1 MNKDNYLLLNL
12 FLLFYLLKMLDKE
25 NDILI
30 INSTKKILIAN
41 KTKLFIVEIEQEKD
55 TKNITLSKSK
65 KIFALNF
72 PDDILSI
79 HHLISLNKIIVSCIS
94 NKTLYLISE
103 EIINKD
109 EKALN
114 EFNLEKDAL
123 IFQSNKK
130 MTSIISYQETPDKY
144 FLLISDKFGEI
155 SIKPVTKFE
164 TRESFAKEIKII
176 TGHCDTINFL
186 KLSLDN
192 KLLLSADNF
201 GKIKIYYFP
210 NIFNVLSVILYH
222 EDEIIYTNFAGEK
235 DKCFF
240 VINKSGNIDLWSIYD
255 FIKKKEINLTFLNG
269 DKIIEVKTLNKNEY
283 ILLKTNKKH
292 FLIKIDDTKFNIEKI
307 KEIDII
313 SENNNNKEK
322 LESKFFENNCK
333 IYQVLFDL
341 DNNKIKEIND
351 II

>member
-1 MNKDNYLLLNL
+1 
-12 FLLFYLLKMLDKE
+12 MLDKE

-30 INSTKKILIAN
+30 INSSKKILIAN

-65 KIFALNF
+65 KIFSINF

-109 EKALN
+109 EKALK

-164 TRESFAKEIKII
+164 TRESFAKEIKIV
-176 TGHCDTINFL
+176 TGHCDTINYI
-186 KLSLDN
+186 KLSLD
-192 KLLLSADNF
+192 KKVLLSADNF
-201 GKIKIYYFP
+201 GKIKIYNFP

-222 EDEIIYTNFAGEK
+222 EDEIVYTNFLGEN
-235 DKCFF
+235 DKGFF
-240 VINKSGNIDLWSIYD
+240 VINKSGFIDFWSLYD
-255 FIKKKEINLTFLNG
+255 FINKNKINMDFLNG
-269 DKIIEVKTLNKNEY
+269 EKIMEVKMLNKNEY
-283 ILLKTNKKH
+283 IVIKTSKK
-292 FLIKIDDTKFNIEKI
+292 FFVVKIDEDKYEIEKI
-307 KEIDII
+307 KEI
-313 SENNNNKEK
+313 ENNKENI
-322 LESKFFENNCK
+322 ENKFFDFNDK
-333 IYQVLFDL
+333 IF
-341 DNNKIKEIND
+341 NIEINSVKNEID
-351 II
+351 AINTLL

>member
-1 MNKDNYLLLNL
+1 
-12 FLLFYLLKMLDKE
+12 MLDKE

-30 INSTKKILIAN
+30 INSSKKILIAN

-65 KIFALNF
+65 KIFSINF

-114 EFNLEKDAL
+114 EFNIEKDAL

-164 TRESFAKEIKII
+164 TRESFAKEIKIV
-176 TGHCDTINFL
+176 TGHCDTINYI
-186 KLSLDN
+186 KLSLD
-192 KLLLSADNF
+192 KKVLLSADNF
-201 GKIKIYYFP
+201 GKIKIYNFP

-222 EDEIIYTNFAGEK
+222 EDEIVYTNFLGEN
-235 DKCFF
+235 DKGFF
-240 VINKSGNIDLWSIYD
+240 VINKSGFIDFWSLYD
-255 FIKKKEINLTFLNG
+255 FINKNKINMDFLNEE
-269 DKIIEVKTLNKNEY
+269 KILEVKMLNKNEY
-283 ILLKTNKKH
+283 IMIKTSKK
-292 FLIKIDDTKFNIEKI
+292 FFVVKIDEDKYEIEKI
-307 KEIDII
+307 KEI
-313 SENNNNKEK
+313 ENNKENI
-322 LESKFFENNCK
+322 ENKFFDFNDK
-333 IYQVLFDL
+333 IF
-341 DNNKIKEIND
+341 NIEINSVKNE
-351 II
+351 INAINTLL

>member
-1 MNKDNYLLLNL
+1 
-12 FLLFYLLKMLDKE
+12 MLDKE

-30 INSTKKILIAN
+30 ITSSKKILIAN

-65 KIFALNF
+65 KIFSINF

-114 EFNLEKDAL
+114 EFNIEKDAL

-164 TRESFAKEIKII
+164 TRESFAKEIKIV
-176 TGHCDTINFL
+176 TGHCDTINYI
-186 KLSLDN
+186 KLSLD
-192 KLLLSADNF
+192 KKVLLSADNF
-201 GKIKIYYFP
+201 GKIKIYNFP

-222 EDEIIYTNFAGEK
+222 EDEIVYTNFLGEN
-235 DKCFF
+235 DKGFF
-240 VINKSGNIDLWSIYD
+240 VINKSGFIDFWSLYD
-255 FIKKKEINLTFLNG
+255 FINKNKMNMDFLNEE
-269 DKIIEVKTLNKNEY
+269 KILEVKMLKKNEY
-283 ILLKTNKKH
+283 IMIKTSKK
-292 FLIKIDDTKFNIEKI
+292 FFVVKINEDKYEIEKI
-307 KEIDII
+307 KEI
-313 SENNNNKEK
+313 ENNKENI
-322 LESKFFENNCK
+322 ENKFFDFNDK
-333 IYQVLFDL
+333 IF
-341 DNNKIKEIND
+341 NIEINSVKNE
-351 II
+351 INAINTLL

>member
-1 MNKDNYLLLNL
+1 
-12 FLLFYLLKMLDKE
+12 MLDKE

-30 INSTKKILIAN
+30 INSSKKILIAN

-114 EFNLEKDAL
+114 EFNIEKDAL

-164 TRESFAKEIKII
+164 TRESFAKEIKIV
-176 TGHCDTINFL
+176 TGHCDTINYI
-186 KLSLDN
+186 KLSLD
-192 KLLLSADNF
+192 KKVLLSADNF
-201 GKIKIYYFP
+201 GKIKIYNFP

-222 EDEIIYTNFAGEK
+222 EDEIVFTNFLGEN
-235 DKCFF
+235 DKGFF
-240 VINKSGNIDLWSIYD
+240 VINKSGFIDFWSLYD
-255 FIKKKEINLTFLNG
+255 FINKNKINMDFLNEE
-269 DKIIEVKTLNKNEY
+269 KILEVKMLNKNEY
-283 ILLKTNKKH
+283 IMIKTSKK
-292 FLIKIDDTKFNIEKI
+292 FFVVKIDEDKYEIEKI
-307 KEIDII
+307 KEI
-313 SENNNNKEK
+313 ENNKENI
-322 LESKFFENNCK
+322 ENKFFDFNDK
-333 IYQVLFDL
+333 IF
-341 DNNKIKEIND
+341 NIEINSVKNETNA
-351 II
+351 INTLL

>member
-1 MNKDNYLLLNL
+1 
-12 FLLFYLLKMLDKE
+12 MLDKE

-65 KIFALNF
+65 KIFSINF

-130 MTSIISYQETPDKY
+130 MTSIISYQEAPDKY

-164 TRESFAKEIKII
+164 TRESFAKEIKIV
-176 TGHCDTINFL
+176 TGHCDTINYI
-186 KLSLDN
+186 KLSLD
-192 KLLLSADNF
+192 KKVLLSADNF
-201 GKIKIYYFP
+201 GKIKIYNFP

-222 EDEIIYTNFAGEK
+222 EDEIVYTNFLGEN
-235 DKCFF
+235 DKGFF
-240 VINKSGNIDLWSIYD
+240 VINKSGFIDFWSLYD
-255 FIKKKEINLTFLNG
+255 FINKNKINMDFLNEE
-269 DKIIEVKTLNKNEY
+269 KILEVKMLNKNEY
-283 ILLKTNKKH
+283 IMIKTSKK
-292 FLIKIDDTKFNIEKI
+292 FFVVKINEDKYEIEKI
-307 KEIDII
+307 KEI
-313 SENNNNKEK
+313 ENNKENI
-322 LESKFFENNCK
+322 ENKFFDFNDK
-333 IYQVLFDL
+333 IF
-341 DNNKIKEIND
+341 NIEINSVKNE
-351 II
+351 INAINTLL

>member
-1 MNKDNYLLLNL
+1 
-12 FLLFYLLKMLDKE
+12 MLDKE

-30 INSTKKILIAN
+30 IDSSKKILIAN

-65 KIFALNF
+65 KIFSINF

-109 EKALN
+109 EKALK

-164 TRESFAKEIKII
+164 TRESFAKEIKIV
-176 TGHCDTINFL
+176 TGHCDTINYI
-186 KLSLDN
+186 KLSLD
-192 KLLLSADNF
+192 KKVLLSADNF
-201 GKIKIYYFP
+201 GKIKIYNFP

-222 EDEIIYTNFAGEK
+222 EDEIVYTNFLGEN
-235 DKCFF
+235 DKGFF
-240 VINKSGNIDLWSIYD
+240 VINKSGFIDFWSLYD
-255 FIKKKEINLTFLNG
+255 FINKNKMNMDFLNEE
-269 DKIIEVKTLNKNEY
+269 KILEVKMLKKNEY
-283 ILLKTNKKH
+283 IMIKTSKK
-292 FLIKIDDTKFNIEKI
+292 FFVVKINEDKYEIEKI
-307 KEIDII
+307 KEI
-313 SENNNNKEK
+313 ENNKENI
-322 LESKFFENNCK
+322 ENKFFDFNDK
-333 IYQVLFDL
+333 IF
-341 DNNKIKEIND
+341 NIEINSVKNE
-351 II
+351 INAINTLL

>member
-1 MNKDNYLLLNL
+1 
-12 FLLFYLLKMLDKE
+12 MLDKE

-30 INSTKKILIAN
+30 INSSKKILIAN

-114 EFNLEKDAL
+114 EFNIEKDAL

-164 TRESFAKEIKII
+164 TRESFAKEIKIV
-176 TGHCDTINFL
+176 TGHCDTINYI
-186 KLSLDN
+186 KLSLD
-192 KLLLSADNF
+192 KKVLLSADNF
-201 GKIKIYYFP
+201 GKIKIYNFP

-222 EDEIIYTNFAGEK
+222 EDEIVYTNFLGEN
-235 DKCFF
+235 DKGFF
-240 VINKSGNIDLWSIYD
+240 VINKSGFIDFWSLYD
-255 FIKKKEINLTFLNG
+255 FINKNKMNMDFLNEE
-269 DKIIEVKTLNKNEY
+269 KILEVKMLKKNEY
-283 ILLKTNKKH
+283 IMIKTSKK
-292 FLIKIDDTKFNIEKI
+292 FFVLKIDEDKYEIEKI
-307 KEIDII
+307 KEI
-313 SENNNNKEK
+313 ENNKENI
-322 LESKFFENNCK
+322 ENKFFDFNDK
-333 IYQVLFDL
+333 IF
-341 DNNKIKEIND
+341 NIEINSVKNE
-351 II
+351 INAINTLL

>member
-1 MNKDNYLLLNL
+1 
-12 FLLFYLLKMLDKE
+12 MLDKE

-30 INSTKKILIAN
+30 INSSKKILIAN

-164 TRESFAKEIKII
+164 TRESFSKEIKIV
-176 TGHCDTINFL
+176 TGHCDTINYI
-186 KLSLDN
+186 KLSLD
-192 KLLLSADNF
+192 KKVLLSADNF
-201 GKIKIYYFP
+201 GKIKIYNFP

-222 EDEIIYTNFAGEK
+222 EDEIVYTNFLGEN
-235 DKCFF
+235 DKGFF
-240 VINKSGNIDLWSIYD
+240 VINKSGFIDFWSLYD
-255 FIKKKEINLTFLNG
+255 FINKNKINMDFLNEE
-269 DKIIEVKTLNKNEY
+269 KILEVKMLKKNEY
-283 ILLKTNKKH
+283 IMIKTSKK
-292 FLIKIDDTKFNIEKI
+292 FFVVKINEDKYEIEKI
-307 KEIDII
+307 KEI
-313 SENNNNKEK
+313 ENNKENI
-322 LESKFFENNCK
+322 ENKFFDFNDK
-333 IYQVLFDL
+333 IF
-341 DNNKIKEIND
+341 NIEINSAKNE
-351 II
+351 INAINTL

>member
-1 MNKDNYLLLNL
+1 
-12 FLLFYLLKMLDKE
+12 MLDKE

-65 KIFALNF
+65 KIFSINF

-114 EFNLEKDAL
+114 EFNIEKDAL

-164 TRESFAKEIKII
+164 TRESFAKEIKIV
-176 TGHCDTINFL
+176 TGHCDTINYI
-186 KLSLDN
+186 KLSLD
-192 KLLLSADNF
+192 KKVLLSADNF
-201 GKIKIYYFP
+201 GKIKIYNFP

-222 EDEIIYTNFAGEK
+222 EDEIVYTNFLGEN
-235 DKCFF
+235 DKGFF
-240 VINKSGNIDLWSIYD
+240 VINKSGFIDFWSLYD
-255 FIKKKEINLTFLNG
+255 FINKNKINMDFLNEE
-269 DKIIEVKTLNKNEY
+269 KILEVKMLKKNEY
-283 ILLKTNKKH
+283 IMIKTSKK
-292 FLIKIDDTKFNIEKI
+292 FFVVKIDEDKYEIEKI
-307 KEIDII
+307 KEI
-313 SENNNNKEK
+313 ENNKENI
-322 LESKFFENNCK
+322 ENKFFDFNDK
-333 IYQVLFDL
+333 IF
-341 DNNKIKEIND
+341 NIEINSVKNE
-351 II
+351 INAINTLL

>member
-1 MNKDNYLLLNL
+1 
-12 FLLFYLLKMLDKE
+12 MLDKE

-30 INSTKKILIAN
+30 INSSKKILIAN

-65 KIFALNF
+65 KIFSINF

-109 EKALN
+109 EKALK

-164 TRESFAKEIKII
+164 TRESFAKEIKIV
-176 TGHCDTINFL
+176 TGHCDTINYI
-186 KLSLDN
+186 KLSLD
-192 KLLLSADNF
+192 KKVLLSADNF
-201 GKIKIYYFP
+201 GKIKIYNFP

-222 EDEIIYTNFAGEK
+222 EDEIVYTNFLGEN
-235 DKCFF
+235 DKGFF
-240 VINKSGNIDLWSIYD
+240 VINKSGFIDFWSLYD
-255 FIKKKEINLTFLNG
+255 FINKNKINMDFLNEE
-269 DKIIEVKTLNKNEY
+269 KILEVKMLKKNEY
-283 ILLKTNKKH
+283 IMIKTSKK
-292 FLIKIDDTKFNIEKI
+292 FFVVKIDEDKYEIEKI
-307 KEIDII
+307 KEI
-313 SENNNNKEK
+313 ENNKENI
-322 LESKFFENNCK
+322 ENKFFDFNDK
-333 IYQVLFDL
+333 IF
-341 DNNKIKEIND
+341 NIEINSAKNE
-351 II
+351 INAINTLL

>member
-1 MNKDNYLLLNL
+1 
-12 FLLFYLLKMLDKE
+12 MLDKE

-30 INSTKKILIAN
+30 INSSKKILIAN

-65 KIFALNF
+65 KIFSINF

-176 TGHCDTINFL
+176 TGHCDTINYI
-186 KLSLDN
+186 KLSLD
-192 KLLLSADNF
+192 KKVLLSADNF
-201 GKIKIYYFP
+201 GKIKIYNFP

-222 EDEIIYTNFAGEK
+222 EDEIVYTNFLGEN
-235 DKCFF
+235 DKGFF
-240 VINKSGNIDLWSIYD
+240 VINKSGFIDFWSLYD
-255 FIKKKEINLTFLNG
+255 FINKNKINMDFLNEE
-269 DKIIEVKTLNKNEY
+269 KILEVKMLKKNEY
-283 ILLKTNKKH
+283 IMIKTSKK
-292 FLIKIDDTKFNIEKI
+292 FFVVKINEDKYEIEKI
-307 KEIDII
+307 KEI
-313 SENNNNKEK
+313 ENNKENI
-322 LESKFFENNCK
+322 ENKFFDFNDK
-333 IYQVLFDL
+333 IF
-341 DNNKIKEIND
+341 NIEINPVKNEINA
-351 II
+351 IILVNSNLLIIVIKFNKLY

>member
-1 MNKDNYLLLNL
+1 
-12 FLLFYLLKMLDKE
+12 MLDKE

-30 INSTKKILIAN
+30 INSSKKILIAN

-114 EFNLEKDAL
+114 EFNIEKDAL

-164 TRESFAKEIKII
+164 TRESFAKEIKIV
-176 TGHCDTINFL
+176 TGHCDTINYI
-186 KLSLDN
+186 KLSLD
-192 KLLLSADNF
+192 KKVLLSADNF
-201 GKIKIYYFP
+201 GKIKIYNFP

-222 EDEIIYTNFAGEK
+222 EDEIVYTNFLGEN
-235 DKCFF
+235 DKGFF
-240 VINKSGNIDLWSIYD
+240 VINKSGFIDFWSLYD
-255 FIKKKEINLTFLNG
+255 FINKNKINMDFLNEE
-269 DKIIEVKTLNKNEY
+269 KILEVKMLKKNEY
-283 ILLKTNKKH
+283 IMIKTSKK
-292 FLIKIDDTKFNIEKI
+292 FFVVKIDEDKYEIEKI
-307 KEIDII
+307 KEI
-313 SENNNNKEK
+313 ENNKENI
-322 LESKFFENNCK
+322 ENKFFDFNDK
-333 IYQVLFDL
+333 IF
-341 DNNKIKEIND
+341 NIEINSVKNE
-351 II
+351 INAINTLL

>member
-1 MNKDNYLLLNL
+1 
-12 FLLFYLLKMLDKE
+12 MLDKE

-30 INSTKKILIAN
+30 IDSTKKILIAN

-114 EFNLEKDAL
+114 EFNIEKDAL

-164 TRESFAKEIKII
+164 TRESFAKEIKIV
-176 TGHCDTINFL
+176 TGHCDTINYI
-186 KLSLDN
+186 KLSLD
-192 KLLLSADNF
+192 KKVLLSADNF
-201 GKIKIYYFP
+201 GKIKIYNFP

-222 EDEIIYTNFAGEK
+222 EDEIVYTNFLGEN
-235 DKCFF
+235 DKGFF
-240 VINKSGNIDLWSIYD
+240 VINKSGFIDFWSLYD
-255 FIKKKEINLTFLNG
+255 FINKNKINMDFLNEE
-269 DKIIEVKTLNKNEY
+269 KILEVKMLKKNEY
-283 ILLKTNKKH
+283 IMIKTSKK
-292 FLIKIDDTKFNIEKI
+292 FFVVKIDEDKYEIEKI
-307 KEIDII
+307 KEI
-313 SENNNNKEK
+313 ENNKENI
-322 LESKFFENNCK
+322 ENKFFDFNDK
-333 IYQVLFDL
+333 IF
-341 DNNKIKEIND
+341 NIEINSVKNE
-351 II
+351 INAINTLL

>member
-1 MNKDNYLLLNL
+1 
-12 FLLFYLLKMLDKE
+12 MLDKE

-65 KIFALNF
+65 KIFSINF

-164 TRESFAKEIKII
+164 TRESFAKEIKIV
-176 TGHCDTINFL
+176 TGHCDTINYI
-186 KLSLDN
+186 KLSLD
-192 KLLLSADNF
+192 KKVLLSADNF
-201 GKIKIYYFP
+201 GKIKIYNFP

-222 EDEIIYTNFAGEK
+222 EDEIVYTNFLGEN
-235 DKCFF
+235 DKGFF
-240 VINKSGNIDLWSIYD
+240 VINKSGFIDFWSLYD
-255 FIKKKEINLTFLNG
+255 FINKNKINMDFLNEE
-269 DKIIEVKTLNKNEY
+269 KILEVKMLNKNEY
-283 ILLKTNKKH
+283 IMIKTSKK
-292 FLIKIDDTKFNIEKI
+292 FFVVKIDEDKYEIEKI
-307 KEIDII
+307 KEIK
-313 SENNNNKEK
+313 NNKENI
-322 LESKFFENNCK
+322 ENKFFDFNDK
-333 IYQVLFDL
+333 IF
-341 DNNKIKEIND
+341 NIEINSVKNE
-351 II
+351 INAINTLL

>member
-1 MNKDNYLLLNL
+1 
-12 FLLFYLLKMLDKE
+12 MLDKE

-30 INSTKKILIAN
+30 INSSKKILIAN

-65 KIFALNF
+65 KLFALNF

-164 TRESFAKEIKII
+164 TRESFAKEIKIV
-176 TGHCDTINFL
+176 TGHCDTINYI
-186 KLSLDN
+186 KLSLD
-192 KLLLSADNF
+192 KKVLLSADNF
-201 GKIKIYYFP
+201 GKIKIYNFP

-222 EDEIIYTNFAGEK
+222 EDEIVYTNFLGEN
-235 DKCFF
+235 DKGFF
-240 VINKSGNIDLWSIYD
+240 VINKSGFIDFWSLYD
-255 FIKKKEINLTFLNG
+255 FINKNKINMDFLNEE
-269 DKIIEVKTLNKNEY
+269 KILEVKMLKKNEY
-283 ILLKTNKKH
+283 IMIKTSKK
-292 FLIKIDDTKFNIEKI
+292 FFVVKIDEDKYEIEKI
-307 KEIDII
+307 KEI
-313 SENNNNKEK
+313 ENNKENI
-322 LESKFFENNCK
+322 ENKFFDFNDK
-333 IYQVLFDL
+333 IF
-341 DNNKIKEIND
+341 NIEINSVKNE
-351 II
+351 INAINTLL

>member
-1 MNKDNYLLLNL
+1 
-12 FLLFYLLKMLDKE
+12 MLDKE

-30 INSTKKILIAN
+30 INSSKKILIAN

-65 KIFALNF
+65 KIFSINF

-114 EFNLEKDAL
+114 EFNIEKDAL

-164 TRESFAKEIKII
+164 TRESFAKEIKIV
-176 TGHCDTINFL
+176 TGHCDTINYI
-186 KLSLDN
+186 KLSLD
-192 KLLLSADNF
+192 KKVLLSADNF
-201 GKIKIYYFP
+201 GKIKIYNFP

-222 EDEIIYTNFAGEK
+222 EDEIVYTNFLGEN
-235 DKCFF
+235 DKGFF
-240 VINKSGNIDLWSIYD
+240 VINKSGFIDFWSLYD
-255 FIKKKEINLTFLNG
+255 FINKNKINMDFLNEE
-269 DKIIEVKTLNKNEY
+269 KILEVKMLKKNEY
-283 ILLKTNKKH
+283 IMIKTSKK
-292 FLIKIDDTKFNIEKI
+292 FFAVKINEDKYEIEKI
-307 KEIDII
+307 KEIV
-313 SENNNNKEK
+313 NNKENI
-322 LESKFFENNCK
+322 ENKFFDFNDK
-333 IYQVLFDL
+333 IFD
-341 DNNKIKEIND
+341 IEINSVKNE
-351 II
+351 INAINTLL

>member
-1 MNKDNYLLLNL
+1 
-12 FLLFYLLKMLDKE
+12 MLDKE

-30 INSTKKILIAN
+30 INSSKKILIAN

-65 KIFALNF
+65 KIFSINF

-114 EFNLEKDAL
+114 EFNIEKDAL

-164 TRESFAKEIKII
+164 TRESFAKEIKIV
-176 TGHCDTINFL
+176 TGHCDTINYI
-186 KLSLDN
+186 KLSLD
-192 KLLLSADNF
+192 KKVLLSADNF
-201 GKIKIYYFP
+201 GKIKIYNFP

-222 EDEIIYTNFAGEK
+222 EDEIVYTNFLGEN
-235 DKCFF
+235 DKGFF
-240 VINKSGNIDLWSIYD
+240 VINKSGFIDFWSLYD
-255 FIKKKEINLTFLNG
+255 FINKNKINMDFLNEE
-269 DKIIEVKTLNKNEY
+269 KILEVKMLKKNEY
-283 ILLKTNKKH
+283 IMIKTSKK
-292 FLIKIDDTKFNIEKI
+292 FFVVKIDEDKYEIEKI
-307 KEIDII
+307 KEI
-313 SENNNNKEK
+313 ENNKENI
-322 LESKFFENNCK
+322 ENKFFDFNDK
-333 IYQVLFDL
+333 IF
-341 DNNKIKEIND
+341 NIEINSVKNE
-351 II
+351 INAINTLL

>member
-1 MNKDNYLLLNL
+1 
-12 FLLFYLLKMLDKE
+12 MLDKE

-30 INSTKKILIAN
+30 INSSKKILIAN

-65 KIFALNF
+65 KIFSINF

-109 EKALN
+109 EKALK
-114 EFNLEKDAL
+114 EFNIEKDAL

-164 TRESFAKEIKII
+164 TRESFAKEIKIV
-176 TGHCDTINFL
+176 TGHCDTINYI
-186 KLSLDN
+186 KLSLD
-192 KLLLSADNF
+192 KKVLLSADNF
-201 GKIKIYYFP
+201 GKIKIYNFP

-222 EDEIIYTNFAGEK
+222 EDEIVYTNFLGEN
-235 DKCFF
+235 DKGFF
-240 VINKSGNIDLWSIYD
+240 VINKSGFIDFWSLYD
-255 FIKKKEINLTFLNG
+255 FINKNKMNMDFLNEE
-269 DKIIEVKTLNKNEY
+269 KILEVKMLKKNEY
-283 ILLKTNKKH
+283 IMIKTSKK
-292 FLIKIDDTKFNIEKI
+292 FFVVKINEDKYEIEKI
-307 KEIDII
+307 KEI
-313 SENNNNKEK
+313 ENNKENI
-322 LESKFFENNCK
+322 ENKFFDFNDK
-333 IYQVLFDL
+333 IF
-341 DNNKIKEIND
+341 NIEINSAKNE
-351 II
+351 INAINTLL

>member
-1 MNKDNYLLLNL
+1 
-12 FLLFYLLKMLDKE
+12 MLDKE

-30 INSTKKILIAN
+30 INSSKKILIAN

-65 KIFALNF
+65 KIFSINF

-164 TRESFAKEIKII
+164 TRESFAKEIKIV
-176 TGHCDTINFL
+176 TGHCDTINYI
-186 KLSLDN
+186 KLSLD
-192 KLLLSADNF
+192 KKVLLSADNF
-201 GKIKIYYFP
+201 GKIKIYNFP

-222 EDEIIYTNFAGEK
+222 EDEIVYTNFLDEN
-235 DKCFF
+235 DKGFF
-240 VINKSGNIDLWSIYD
+240 VINKSGFIDFWSLYD
-255 FIKKKEINLTFLNG
+255 FINKNKINMDFLNEE
-269 DKIIEVKTLNKNEY
+269 KILEVKMLKKNEY
-283 ILLKTNKKH
+283 IMIKTSKK
-292 FLIKIDDTKFNIEKI
+292 FFVVKIDEDKYEIEKI
-307 KEIDII
+307 KEI
-313 SENNNNKEK
+313 ENNKENI
-322 LESKFFENNCK
+322 ENKFFDFNDK
-333 IYQVLFDL
+333 IF
-341 DNNKIKEIND
+341 NIEINSVKNE
-351 II
+351 INAINTLL

>member
-1 MNKDNYLLLNL
+1 
-12 FLLFYLLKMLDKE
+12 MLDKE

-30 INSTKKILIAN
+30 INSSKKILIAN

-164 TRESFAKEIKII
+164 TRESFAKEIKIV
-176 TGHCDTINFL
+176 TGHCDTINYI
-186 KLSLDN
+186 KLSLD
-192 KLLLSADNF
+192 KKVLLSADNF
-201 GKIKIYYFP
+201 GKIKIYNFP

-222 EDEIIYTNFAGEK
+222 EDEIVYTNFLGEN
-235 DKCFF
+235 DKGFF
-240 VINKSGNIDLWSIYD
+240 VINKSGFIDFWSLYD
-255 FIKKKEINLTFLNG
+255 FINKNKINMDFLNEE
-269 DKIIEVKTLNKNEY
+269 KILEVKMLKKNEY
-283 ILLKTNKKH
+283 IMIKTSKK
-292 FLIKIDDTKFNIEKI
+292 FFVVKIDEDKYEIEKI
-307 KEIDII
+307 KEI
-313 SENNNNKEK
+313 ENNKENI
-322 LESKFFENNCK
+322 ENKFFDFNDK
-333 IYQVLFDL
+333 IF
-341 DNNKIKEIND
+341 NIEINSAKNE
-351 II
+351 INAINTLL

>member
-1 MNKDNYLLLNL
+1 
-12 FLLFYLLKMLDKE
+12 MLDKE

-30 INSTKKILIAN
+30 INSSKKILIAN

-114 EFNLEKDAL
+114 EFNIEKDAL

-130 MTSIISYQETPDKY
+130 MTSIISYQETLDKY

-164 TRESFAKEIKII
+164 TRESFAKEIKIV
-176 TGHCDTINFL
+176 TGHCDTINYI
-186 KLSLDN
+186 KLSLD
-192 KLLLSADNF
+192 KKVLLSADNF
-201 GKIKIYYFP
+201 GKIKIYNFP

-222 EDEIIYTNFAGEK
+222 EDEIVYTNFLGEN
-235 DKCFF
+235 DKGFF
-240 VINKSGNIDLWSIYD
+240 VINKSGFIDFWSLYD
-255 FIKKKEINLTFLNG
+255 FINKNKINMDFLNEE
-269 DKIIEVKTLNKNEY
+269 KILEVKMLNKNEY
-283 ILLKTNKKH
+283 IMIKTSKK
-292 FLIKIDDTKFNIEKI
+292 FFVVKINEDKYEIEKI
-307 KEIDII
+307 KEI
-313 SENNNNKEK
+313 ENNKENI
-322 LESKFFENNCK
+322 ENKFLDFNDK
-333 IYQVLFDL
+333 IF
-341 DNNKIKEIND
+341 NIEINSVKNE
-351 II
+351 INAINTLL

>member
-1 MNKDNYLLLNL
+1 
-12 FLLFYLLKMLDKE
+12 MLDKE
-25 NDILI
+25 NDTLI
-30 INSTKKILIAN
+30 INSKLLFTYKNKLIISDIEFDKDLKKSPIN
-41 KTKLFIVEIEQEKD
+41 KNN
-55 TKNITLSKSK
+55 NISTLQ
-65 KIFALNF
+65 F

-79 HHLISLNKIIVSCIS
+79 HHLSSLNKILVSCIS
-94 NKTLYLISE
+94 NKTLYLL
-103 EIINKD
+103 D
-109 EKALN
+109 EKIIYNDQKTLS

-123 IFQSNKK
+123 IFKSNKK
-130 MTSIISYQETPDKY
+130 MTSIISYQETKEKY

-155 SIKPVTKFE
+155 SMKPIIKE
-164 TRESFAKEIKII
+164 ENEESFSKEIKIL

-192 KLLLSADNF
+192 KLLLSSDNF
-201 GKIKIYYFP
+201 GKIKIYNFP

-283 ILLKTNKKH
+283 ILLKTNKKY

-313 SENNNNKEK
+313 SENNNKEK
-322 LESKFFENNCK
+322 LESKFFENNSK

>member
-1 MNKDNYLLLNL
+1 
-12 FLLFYLLKMLDKE
+12 MLDKE
-25 NDILI
+25 KDTLI
-30 INSTKKILIAN
+30 INSKLLFTYKNKLIISDIEFDKDLKKSPIN
-41 KTKLFIVEIEQEKD
+41 KNN
-55 TKNITLSKSK
+55 NISTLQ
-65 KIFALNF
+65 F

-79 HHLISLNKIIVSCIS
+79 HYLSSLNKILVSCIS
-94 NKTLYLISE
+94 NKTLYLL
-103 EIINKD
+103 D
-109 EKALN
+109 EKIIYNDQKSLS

-123 IFQSNKK
+123 IFKSNKK
-130 MTSIISYQETPDKY
+130 MTSIISYQETKEKY

-155 SIKPVTKFE
+155 SMKPIIKE
-164 TRESFAKEIKII
+164 ENEESFSKEIKIL

-192 KLLLSADNF
+192 KLLLSSDNF
-201 GKIKIYYFP
+201 GKIKIYNFP

-269 DKIIEVKTLNKNEY
+269 EKIIEVKTLNKNEY

-307 KEIDII
+307 KEMDII

-322 LESKFFENNCK
+322 IESKFFENNCK

>member
-1 MNKDNYLLLNL
+1 
-12 FLLFYLLKMLDKE
+12 MLDKE

-30 INSTKKILIAN
+30 INSSKKILIAN

-65 KIFALNF
+65 KIFSINF

-103 EIINKD
+103 EIINRD

-114 EFNLEKDAL
+114 EFNIEKDAL

-164 TRESFAKEIKII
+164 TRESFAKEIKIV
-176 TGHCDTINFL
+176 TGHCDTINYI
-186 KLSLDN
+186 KLSLD
-192 KLLLSADNF
+192 KKVLLSADNF
-201 GKIKIYYFP
+201 GKIKIYNFP

-222 EDEIIYTNFAGEK
+222 EDEIVYTNFLGEN
-235 DKCFF
+235 DKGFF
-240 VINKSGNIDLWSIYD
+240 VINKSGFIDFWSLYD
-255 FIKKKEINLTFLNG
+255 FINKNKINMDFLNEE
-269 DKIIEVKTLNKNEY
+269 KILEVKMLNKNEY
-283 ILLKTNKKH
+283 IMIKTSKK
-292 FLIKIDDTKFNIEKI
+292 FFVVKINEDKYEIEKI
-307 KEIDII
+307 KEI
-313 SENNNNKEK
+313 ENNKENI
-322 LESKFFENNCK
+322 ENKFFDFNDK
-333 IYQVLFDL
+333 IF
-341 DNNKIKEIND
+341 NIEINSVKNE
-351 II
+351 INAINTLL

>member
-1 MNKDNYLLLNL
+1 
-12 FLLFYLLKMLDKE
+12 MLDKE

-30 INSTKKILIAN
+30 INSSKKILIAN

-109 EKALN
+109 EKALK

-164 TRESFAKEIKII
+164 TRESFAKEIKIV
-176 TGHCDTINFL
+176 TGHCDTINYI
-186 KLSLDN
+186 KLSLD
-192 KLLLSADNF
+192 KKVLLSADNF
-201 GKIKIYYFP
+201 GKIKIYNFP

-222 EDEIIYTNFAGEK
+222 EDEIVYTNFLGEN
-235 DKCFF
+235 DKGFF
-240 VINKSGNIDLWSIYD
+240 VINKSGFIDFWSLYD
-255 FIKKKEINLTFLNG
+255 FINKNKINMDFLNEE
-269 DKIIEVKTLNKNEY
+269 KILEVKMLKKNEY
-283 ILLKTNKKH
+283 IMIKTSKK
-292 FLIKIDDTKFNIEKI
+292 FFVVKIDEDKYEIEKI
-307 KEIDII
+307 KEI
-313 SENNNNKEK
+313 ENNKENI
-322 LESKFFENNCK
+322 ENKFFDFNDK
-333 IYQVLFDL
+333 IF
-341 DNNKIKEIND
+341 NIEINSVKNE
-351 II
+351 INAINTLL

>member
-1 MNKDNYLLLNL
+1 
-12 FLLFYLLKMLDKE
+12 MLDKE

-30 INSTKKILIAN
+30 INSSKKILIAN

-65 KIFALNF
+65 KIFSINF

-164 TRESFAKEIKII
+164 TRESFAKEIKIV
-176 TGHCDTINFL
+176 TGHCDTINYI
-186 KLSLDN
+186 KLSLD
-192 KLLLSADNF
+192 KKVLLSADNF
-201 GKIKIYYFP
+201 GKIKIYNFP

-222 EDEIIYTNFAGEK
+222 EDEIVYTNFLGEN
-235 DKCFF
+235 DKGFF
-240 VINKSGNIDLWSIYD
+240 VINKSGFIDFWSLYD
-255 FIKKKEINLTFLNG
+255 FINKNKMNMDFLNEE
-269 DKIIEVKTLNKNEY
+269 KILEVKMLNKNEY
-283 ILLKTNKKH
+283 IMIKTSKK
-292 FLIKIDDTKFNIEKI
+292 FFVVKIDEDKYEIEKI
-307 KEIDII
+307 KEI
-313 SENNNNKEK
+313 ENNKENI
-322 LESKFFENNCK
+322 ENKFFDFNDK
-333 IYQVLFDL
+333 IF
-341 DNNKIKEIND
+341 NIEINSVKNE
-351 II
+351 INAINTLL